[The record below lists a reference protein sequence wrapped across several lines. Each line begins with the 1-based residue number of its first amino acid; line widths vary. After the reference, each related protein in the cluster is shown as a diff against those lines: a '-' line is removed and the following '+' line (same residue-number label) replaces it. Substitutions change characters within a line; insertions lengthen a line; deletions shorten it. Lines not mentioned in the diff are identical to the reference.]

1 MDNPG
6 NLLTNP
12 YFIAICSPVALL
24 FLGTMGKAIIKGGF
38 SRQNVYLGFDASL
51 TALYATMVYLFD
63 VARDPGLLN
72 PTKLKLT
79 GAFLIVTF
87 ILFFFVVICHQI
99 WEKEEKN
106 AHPITQFLVL
116 GVFANSVGFGL
127 LVAFVL
133 LLKGV

>member
-1 MDNPG
+1 MYSWANP
-6 NLLTNP
+6 LTNP
-12 YFIAICSPVALL
+12 YFIAIVSPVALL
-24 FLGTMGKAIIKGGF
+24 ILGTLGKAIIKGGF
-38 SRQNVYLGFDASL
+38 KRQNIYLGFDASL

-63 VARDPGLLN
+63 VARDPQLLN

-87 ILFFFVVICHQI
+87 ILFFFIVICHQI

-106 AHPITQFLVL
+106 DQPIAQFLVL
-116 GVFANSVGFGL
+116 GVFANSIGFGL